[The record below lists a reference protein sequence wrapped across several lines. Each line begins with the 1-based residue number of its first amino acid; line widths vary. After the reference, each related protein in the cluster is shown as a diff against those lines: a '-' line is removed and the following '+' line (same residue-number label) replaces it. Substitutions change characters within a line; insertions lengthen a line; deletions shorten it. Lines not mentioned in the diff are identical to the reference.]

1 MNSSRVHFGFPAF
14 GLGGRPRAN
23 GYIAALGSPAVTD
36 DAASLFCP
44 LEFRYGRESV
54 RALFS
59 RGSRLARVLSV
70 EAALA
75 AAESE
80 LGMVPRDAAETIAS
94 VANLDHVSVGRV
106 DELERSLR
114 HDVMAMSRAL
124 AEAAGPAGR
133 WVHFGATSADI
144 TDTAL
149 ALELKEAVGIL
160 RDDLTDLIRALASLA
175 RRHRATAEI
184 GRTHGQH
191 GVPISFGY
199 KIAVAAAEVLRHRR
213 RMDEL
218 LPRLAVGKMA
228 GAVGTGAGFG
238 PHAAAVEAG
247 VMRRLGIS
255 ADEAPTQI
263 VGRDRIAEFT
273 NLLALIAGTAE
284 RLATEVRNLQRT
296 EIAEVAEPFDEAHQ
310 VGSSTMAQKR
320 NPMLSENVTSLA
332 RLVRA
337 FALPPLENMVQ
348 WHERDLA
355 NSANERI
362 VLPHA
367 ILLTDDLLGKLV
379 EVYRGLTVDSAR
391 MAAEI
396 DRSGGAAMA
405 ESLLLALTSRGL
417 ARAEAHE
424 RLRTLTRGGAG
435 SLAERARTDPTIQ
448 AHLSPEE
455 VVALLDPATYVRAAA
470 EKTDRIL
477 AAIDP
482 ELRR

>member
-1 MNSSRVHFGFPAF
+1 M
-14 GLGGRPRAN
+14 
-23 GYIAALGSPAVTD
+23 TD
-36 DAASLFCP
+36 EPSALFCP
-44 LEFRYGRESV
+44 LEYRYGREPV
-54 RALFS
+54 RSLFS
-59 RGSRLARVLSV
+59 RGARLARALKV

-75 AAESE
+75 AAEAE
-80 LGMVPRDAAETIAS
+80 LGMVPKDAADAIAA
-94 VANLDHVSVGRV
+94 VADLAHVPVERV
-106 DELERSLR
+106 DALERSLR
-114 HDVMAMSRAL
+114 HDVMAITRAL

-149 ALELKEAVGIL
+149 ALELKESAETL
-160 RDDLTDLIRALASLA
+160 RQDLTALGTTLVELA
-175 RRHRATAEI
+175 RRHRATPEI

-199 KIAVAAAEVLRHRR
+199 KIAVGAAEVMRHRR
-213 RMDEL
+213 RLDEL
-218 LPRLAVGKMA
+218 LPRLAVGKMS

-238 PHAAAVEAG
+238 RHAAEVEAG
-247 VMRRLGIS
+247 VMRRLGLA

-273 NLLALIAGTAE
+273 NFLALVAGTAE
-284 RLATEVRNLQRT
+284 RLSTEVRNLQRS
-296 EIAEVAEPFDEAHQ
+296 EIGEVAEPFDEVHQ

-320 NPMLSENVTSLA
+320 NPTVSENITSLA

-367 ILLTDDLLGKLV
+367 IVLADDLLAKLHDIFA
-379 EVYRGLTVDSAR
+379 GLRVDEER
-391 MAAEI
+391 MATEI
-396 DRSGGAAMA
+396 ARSGGAVMT
-405 ESLLLALTSRGL
+405 ESLLLALTSKGL

-424 RLRTLTRGGAG
+424 LLRNLTRPGTGT
-435 SLAERARTDPTIQ
+435 LVERAMADPTIRDYF
-448 AHLSPEE
+448 SSEE
-455 VVALLDPATYVRAAA
+455 VAALLDPASYVRAAA
-470 EKTDRIL
+470 EKTDRVL
-477 AAIDP
+477 AQLEAA
-482 ELRR
+482 LRT

>member
-1 MNSSRVHFGFPAF
+1 VP
-14 GLGGRPRAN
+14 
-23 GYIAALGSPAVTD
+23 D
-36 DAASLFCP
+36 EAASLFCP

-54 RALFS
+54 RDLFS
-59 RGSRLARVLSV
+59 RGARLNRALRV

-75 AAESE
+75 LSEAE
-80 LGMVPRDAAETIAS
+80 LGMVPADAAAAIDRAATLS
-94 VANLDHVSVGRV
+94 QVSLERV
-106 DELERSLR
+106 DALERTLR

-124 AEAAGPAGR
+124 AEAAGPSGR

-149 ALELKEAVGIL
+149 ALELKESAAIL
-160 RDDLTDLIRALASLA
+160 RGDLTELA
-175 RRHRATAEI
+175 RTLVELARTHRVTPEV

-199 KIAVAAAEVLRHRR
+199 KMAVAAAEVSRHRDR
-213 RMDEL
+213 LDQL

-238 PHAAAVEAG
+238 ARAAELEAS
-247 VMRRLGIS
+247 VMHRLGLT

-273 NLLALIAGTAE
+273 NLLALMASTAE

-320 NPMLSENVTSLA
+320 NPMVSENVTSLA

-367 ILLTDDLLGKLV
+367 VLLTDDLLTKLT
-379 EVYRGLTVDSAR
+379 EIFRGLRVDAPR
-391 MAAEI
+391 MAAELA
-396 DRSGGAAMA
+396 RSGGGAMT
-405 ESLLLALTSRGL
+405 ESLMLALTSKGL
-417 ARAEAHE
+417 PRSEAHE
-424 RLRTLTRGGAG
+424 LLRTLTSEGTKGPP
-435 SLAERARTDPTIQ
+435 LVERAKANPTVR
-448 AHLSPEE
+448 AHLSPSEIDS
-455 VVALLDPATYVRAAA
+455 LLDPSTYVRAAA
-470 EKTDRIL
+470 AKTDRIVADLDRRL
-477 AAIDP
+477 AQ
-482 ELRR
+482 

>member
-1 MNSSRVHFGFPAF
+1 M
-14 GLGGRPRAN
+14 GGGAGSTGDRARPPEYE
-23 GYIAALGSPAVTD
+23 YIPSGGSPGVTNE
-36 DAASLFCP
+36 AGSLFCP

-54 RALFS
+54 RNLFS
-59 RGSRLARVLSV
+59 RDARLTRALRV

-75 AAESE
+75 QVQGE
-80 LGMVPRDAAETIAS
+80 LGVIPSDAAAAIARS
-94 VANLDHVSVGRV
+94 ADLTHVPLARV

-114 HDVMAMSRAL
+114 HDVMAITRAL
-124 AEAAGPAGR
+124 AEASGPAGR

-149 ALELKEAVGIL
+149 ALELKESAAVV
-160 RDDLTDLIRALASLA
+160 RADLTDLARALVELA
-175 RRHRATAEI
+175 RRHRATPEV

-199 KIAVAAAEVLRHRR
+199 KVAVAAAEVSRHRDR
-213 RMDEL
+213 LDEL

-238 PHAAAVEAG
+238 ARANEIEGG
-247 VMRRLGIS
+247 VMQLLGLR

-273 NLLALIAGTAE
+273 NFLALVASTAE
-284 RLATEVRNLQRT
+284 RLSTEVRNLQRT
-296 EIAEVAEPFDEAHQ
+296 EIGEVAEPFDEAHQ

-320 NPMLSENVTSLA
+320 NPIVSENVTSLA

-362 VLPHA
+362 VLPHS
-367 ILLTDDLLGKLV
+367 IVLTDDLLTKLT
-379 EVYRGLTVDSAR
+379 EVFRGLRVDVGR

-396 DRSGGAAMA
+396 ARSGGGAMT
-405 ESLLLALTSRGL
+405 ESLMLALTQKGL
-417 ARAEAHE
+417 ARSEAHE
-424 RLRTLTRGGAG
+424 LLRTMSEASAEGP
-435 SLAERARTDPTIQ
+435 SLVERAKANATVRD
-448 AHLSPEE
+448 HLSPEE
-455 VVALLDPATYVRAAA
+455 IDSLLDPAAYVSAAA
-470 EKTDRIL
+470 IKTDRVIAHVERRL
-477 AAIDP
+477 A
-482 ELRR
+482 R

>member
-1 MNSSRVHFGFPAF
+1 
-14 GLGGRPRAN
+14 
-23 GYIAALGSPAVTD
+23 VTD
-36 DAASLFCP
+36 DPSSLFCP
-44 LEFRYGRESV
+44 LEFRYGRDSV
-54 RALFS
+54 RELFS
-59 RGSRLARVLSV
+59 RGARLARALSV

-75 AAESE
+75 ATQAE
-80 LGMVPRDAAETIAS
+80 LGVVPKDAAEVIAR
-94 VANLDHVSVGRV
+94 VADLDHVSVDQV
-106 DELERSLR
+106 EALERKTR
-114 HDVMAMSRAL
+114 HDVMAITRAL
-124 AEAAGPAGR
+124 AGAAGPSGR
-133 WVHFGATSADI
+133 WVHYGATSADI

-149 ALELKEAVGIL
+149 ALELRESCGVL
-160 RDDLTDLIRALASLA
+160 RADLVALERTLIDLA

-199 KIAVAAAEVLRHRR
+199 KMAVSAAEVARHVRR
-213 RMDEL
+213 LDEL
-218 LPRLAVGKMA
+218 GPRLAVGKMA

-238 PHAAAVEAG
+238 RNAAEVEAG
-247 VMRRLGIS
+247 VMQRLGLS

-273 NLLALIAGTAE
+273 NYLALVAATAE
-284 RLATEVRNLQRT
+284 RLSTEIRNLQRS
-296 EIAEVAEPFDEAHQ
+296 EIGEVAEPFDEAEQ

-320 NPMLSENVTSLA
+320 NPTVSENITSLA

-367 ILLTDDLLGKLV
+367 IVLTDDLLTKLT
-379 EVYRGLTVDSAR
+379 EVFRGLRVDSGR
-391 MAAEI
+391 MAEQLA
-396 DRSGGAAMA
+396 RGGGSAMT
-405 ESLLLALTSRGL
+405 ESLMLALTSKGL
-417 ARAEAHE
+417 ARSDAHE
-424 RLRTLTRGGAG
+424 LLRRLSRPSDAKEGDLV
-435 SLAERARTDPTIQ
+435 SRAKADPTIR

-455 VVALLDPATYVRAAA
+455 IDALLSPESYVRSAA

-477 AAIDP
+477 ARL
-482 ELRR
+482 EQEFGS

>member
-1 MNSSRVHFGFPAF
+1 M
-14 GLGGRPRAN
+14 
-23 GYIAALGSPAVTD
+23 TD
-36 DAASLFCP
+36 DGASLFCP

-54 RALFS
+54 RDLFS
-59 RGSRLARVLSV
+59 RGARLARALRV

-75 AAESE
+75 RAEAG
-80 LGMVPRDAAETIAS
+80 LGMIPAAAAKEIGA
-94 VANLDHVSVGRV
+94 AADLDHVRLERV

-114 HDVMAMSRAL
+114 HDVMAITRAL
-124 AEAAGPAGR
+124 AEVSGSGGR
-133 WVHFGATSADI
+133 WVHYGATSADI
-144 TDTAL
+144 TETAL
-149 ALELKEAVGIL
+149 ALELKESAGIL
-160 RDDLTDLIRALASLA
+160 REDLTALGRALAELA
-175 RRHRATAEI
+175 RKHRATPEI

-199 KIAVAAAEVLRHRR
+199 KIAAAAAEVVRHRR
-213 RMDEL
+213 RLDEL
-218 LPRLAVGKMA
+218 LPRLAVGKIA

-238 PHAAAVEAG
+238 AHANEVERRVMQELG
-247 VMRRLGIS
+247 VG

-273 NLLALIAGTAE
+273 NFLALVAATAE
-284 RLATEVRNLQRT
+284 RLSTEVRNLQRT
-296 EIAEVAEPFDEAHQ
+296 EIAEVAEPFDEAKQ

-320 NPMLSENVTSLA
+320 NPIVSENVTSLA

-367 ILLTDDLLGKLV
+367 IVLTDDLLTKLT
-379 EVYRGLTVDSAR
+379 EVYRGLRVDTER

-396 DRSGGAAMA
+396 ARSGGAAMT
-405 ESLLLALTSRGL
+405 ESLLLALTSKGL

-424 RLRTLTRGGAG
+424 LLRTLTREGAS
-435 SLAERARTDPTIQ
+435 SLLERAQSDPAVR
-448 AHLSPEE
+448 AHLSAEE
-455 VVALLDPATYVRAAA
+455 VRALLDPAAYVRAAA
-470 EKTDRIL
+470 EKTDRVLTGLDREL
-477 AAIDP
+477 A
-482 ELRR
+482 R

>member
-1 MNSSRVHFGFPAF
+1 MPDEAE
-14 GLGGRPRAN
+14 
-23 GYIAALGSPAVTD
+23 
-36 DAASLFCP
+36 SLFCP

-54 RALFS
+54 RDLFS
-59 RGSRLARVLSV
+59 RGARLNRALRV

-75 AAESE
+75 LSEAE
-80 LGMVPRDAAETIAS
+80 LGMVPADAAAAIDRAATLS
-94 VANLDHVSVGRV
+94 QVSLERV
-106 DELERSLR
+106 DALEHTLR

-124 AEAAGPAGR
+124 AEAAGPSGR

-149 ALELKEAVGIL
+149 ALELKESAAIL
-160 RDDLTDLIRALASLA
+160 RGDLTELA
-175 RRHRATAEI
+175 RTLVELARTHRVTPEV

-199 KIAVAAAEVLRHRR
+199 KMAVAAAEVSRHRDR
-213 RMDEL
+213 LDQL

-238 PHAAAVEAG
+238 ARAAELEAS
-247 VMRRLGIS
+247 VMHRLGLT

-273 NLLALIAGTAE
+273 NLLALMASTAE

-320 NPMLSENVTSLA
+320 NPMVSENVTSLA

-367 ILLTDDLLGKLV
+367 VLLTDDLLTKLT
-379 EVYRGLTVDSAR
+379 EVFRGLRVDAPR
-391 MAAEI
+391 MAAELA
-396 DRSGGAAMA
+396 RSGGGAMT
-405 ESLLLALTSRGL
+405 ESLMLALTSKGL
-417 ARAEAHE
+417 PRSEAHE
-424 RLRTLTRGGAG
+424 LLRTLTSEGTKGPP
-435 SLAERARTDPTIQ
+435 LVERAKANPTVR
-448 AHLSPEE
+448 AHLSPSEIDS
-455 VVALLDPATYVRAAA
+455 LLDPSTYVRAAA
-470 EKTDRIL
+470 AKTDRIVADLDRRL
-477 AAIDP
+477 AQ
-482 ELRR
+482 

>member
-1 MNSSRVHFGFPAF
+1 M
-14 GLGGRPRAN
+14 
-23 GYIAALGSPAVTD
+23 TD
-36 DAASLFCP
+36 EAESLFCP
-44 LEFRYGRESV
+44 LEFRYGRAQV
-54 RALFS
+54 RDLFS
-59 RGSRLARVLSV
+59 RSARLERALRV

-75 AAESE
+75 LSEAE
-80 LGMVPRDAAETIAS
+80 LGMVPGDAATAIDRAAS
-94 VANLDHVSVGRV
+94 LTHVSVARV

-114 HDVMAMSRAL
+114 HDVMAITRAL

-144 TDTAL
+144 TDTAQ
-149 ALELKEAVGIL
+149 ALELKESAAIL
-160 RDDLTDLIRALASLA
+160 REDLTNLTKTLVELA
-175 RRHRATAEI
+175 RRHRATPEV

-199 KIAVAAAEVLRHRR
+199 KVVVAAAEVARHRDR
-213 RMDEL
+213 LDQL
-218 LPRLAVGKMA
+218 TPRLAVGKMA

-238 PHAAAVEAG
+238 GKAFELEEH
-247 VMRRLGIS
+247 VMRRLGLT

-273 NLLALIAGTAE
+273 NLLALIASTAE

-296 EIAEVAEPFDEAHQ
+296 EIAEVSEPFDEARQ

-320 NPMLSENVTSLA
+320 NPMLSENITSLA

-367 ILLTDDLLGKLV
+367 IVLTDDFLSKLT
-379 EVYRGLTVDSAR
+379 EVFGGLKVDADR

-396 DRSGGAAMA
+396 ERSAGGSMT
-405 ESLLLALTSRGL
+405 ENLMLALTSKGL
-417 ARAEAHE
+417 ARADAHE
-424 RLRTLTRGGAG
+424 LLRTLTIDLSKGPP
-435 SLAERARTDPTIQ
+435 LVERAKSNPVLRE
-448 AHLSPEE
+448 HFSPAEIDD
-455 VVALLDPATYVRAAA
+455 LLDPSAYVRAAA
-470 EKTDRIL
+470 AKTDRIVKQLERRL
-477 AAIDP
+477 AA
-482 ELRR
+482 